1 MKKFLFIFLMAF
13 SGMVYA
19 QDTIAL
25 ANKQTILCKILEV
38 SSSEIKYKK
47 WSNPE
52 GPIYTVAISNILSI
66 SYQNGEKE
74 DLIALQFFTK
84 ESPIQNNQTVAAQN
98 ASIQSIQTNIDY
110 LRRDELL
117 RRSRGCR
124 IGGIISSVCC
134 GVGIMFTGCFLAGMR
149 GASGGNISMI
159 VIGGVGTIS
168 LATGLVCTANRLRR
182 EAYAIDVAHL
192 YEKDFKMRNGKLS
205 TGADLLVDKDHHK
218 AIGVGIKYNF

>member
-38 SSSEIKYKK
+38 GSSEIKYKK

-52 GPIYTVAISNILSI
+52 GPTYTTAISDILSI

-74 DLIALQFFTK
+74 DLMTLQFFTK
-84 ESPIQNNQTVAAQN
+84 ESPIQNSQTVAAQN
-98 ASIQSIQTNIDY
+98 ASIQSIHTNIDY
-110 LRRDELL
+110 LKRDELL
-117 RRSRGCR
+117 HRSRGCR
-124 IGGIISSVCC
+124 IAGIIFFVC
-134 GVGIMFTGCFLAGMR
+134 GTGSMLTGSALTGWS
-149 GASGGNISMI
+149 GANGGNISMI
-159 VIGGVGTIS
+159 VIGGAGMIS
-168 LATGLVCTANRLRR
+168 ACGLLYTANRLRR

-192 YEKDFKMRNGKLS
+192 YEKDFKMRNGRLS
-205 TGADLLVDKDHHK
+205 TGADLLVDKDQHK

>member
-1 MKKFLFIFLMAF
+1 MKKLLFIFLMAL
-13 SGMVYA
+13 SGTVYA
-19 QDTIAL
+19 QDTITL

-52 GPIYTVAISNILSI
+52 
-66 SYQNGEKE
+66 
-74 DLIALQFFTK
+74 
-84 ESPIQNNQTVAAQN
+84 SPIQNSQTVAAQN

-110 LRRDELL
+110 LRREELL

-124 IGGIISSVCC
+124 IGGIISSFCW
-134 GVGIMFTGCFLAGMR
+134 GVGIMFTGCFLAGMN

-159 VIGGVGTIS
+159 VIGGAGTIS

-205 TGADLLVDKDHHK
+205 TGADLLVDKDQHK